1 MKILI
6 RLQMRLSR
14 VCVGSAGGGGGAHV
28 RRYDF
33 CANAHMAGGGGGHTS
48 ECRISKVV
56 AYFDRLVFILRV

>member
-6 RLQMRLSR
+6 RLQMRLCR
-14 VCVGSAGGGGGAHV
+14 VCVGRGSGAHV

-33 CANAHMAGGGGGHTS
+33 CANAHMAGGGGGYTS
-48 ECRISKVV
+48 ECTISVVV